1 MVLSGLKIS
10 SLVSLGQL
18 CNDGCI
24 IGLDSTELVVVKNSN
39 IVLKGTR
46 NLKDGLW
53 DIPLYKSTIQSFN
66 HPTPKTHAGMYMA
79 RHVLPPT
86 AHKVRTPPRNNQP
99 RELSAFH
106 VAKIQTEILDKLI
119 SQKSKRDAT
128 RELHR
133 VDLNDCHHK
142 LTVIVRKQQTRQE
155 LVQYLHA
162 TCISPIKSTYVRV
175 IKRNNFL
182 TWPGL
187 TEDLVKRHLPPNIPT
202 AQGHLHREM
211 MKL

>member
-1 MVLSGLKIS
+1 MVKGYSAVSFHYWREQDASLLSNVMTKRGPSVQLPNNTTIAATKQGQLPLSKHISSTGSSAMVLSGLKIS

-79 RHVLPPT
+79 RHVVPT
-86 AHKVRTPPRNNQP
+86 TARTMRTPSRNNQS
-99 RELSAFH
+99 R
-106 VAKIQTEILDKLI
+106 
-119 SQKSKRDAT
+119 
-128 RELHR
+128 
-133 VDLNDCHHK
+133 
-142 LTVIVRKQQTRQE
+142 
-155 LVQYLHA
+155 
-162 TCISPIKSTYVRV
+162 
-175 IKRNNFL
+175 
-182 TWPGL
+182 
-187 TEDLVKRHLPPNIPT
+187 
-202 AQGHLHREM
+202 
-211 MKL
+211 